1 MLYLKD
7 KHLESTNLEG
17 NWSSKIQA
25 LKCRELAQFE
35 RQFLSVFAEGMLV
48 RGGMSSRKI
57 LRLI

>member
-35 RQFLSVFAEGMLV
+35 RQLLCVFAEGMTV
-48 RGGMSSRKI
+48 GGGRAVE
-57 LRLI
+57 RY

>member
-1 MLYLKD
+1 MYLKD

-35 RQFLSVFAEGMLV
+35 RQFLCVFAV
-48 RGGMSSRKI
+48 GMSVGGTSCRKI

>member
-1 MLYLKD
+1 MEQMLYLKD

-48 RGGMSSRKI
+48 RGG
-57 LRLI
+57 